1 MESTTTPDVKK
12 FATSETTFFKSLIGK
27 KICVEFIDGKVIE
40 GDLIWVEPYTLLIN
54 IFSDFYP
61 KESVQY
67 LIYKQ
72 SIKSIVS
79 TEEH

>member
-1 MESTTTPDVKK
+1 MESSTTPDVKK
-12 FATSETTFFKSLIGK
+12 YAANESYFFKSLIGK

-40 GDLIWVEPYTLLIN
+40 GDLIWVEPYTLLI
-54 IFSDFYP
+54 DTYP
-61 KESVQY
+61 IESAQY

-79 TEEH
+79 TEGR